1 VTTALLALACLSAIL
16 LIALVLIVREQLAA
30 KDAWVEAQRRDIEA
44 ERLTWTQ
51 ERLGMLERLDALR
64 VPSLVVAEPE
74 PPPPPAIQTDV
85 SEEAEYLANER
96 ERLASVLAENG
107 FE

>member
-1 VTTALLALACLSAIL
+1 VTTALLALACLSTIL

-64 VPSLVVAEPE
+64 VPSLVVAEPV
-74 PPPPPAIQTDV
+74 PPPPAIQTDV